1 MVIILFLLL
10 AITLCGT
17 TICSPNQFNSDYLS
31 KDNTAAIN
39 GLFVV
44 LVFLRHFSQYIVLS
58 DSLGDS
64 LFFEFNGYLGQL
76 LVTTFLF
83 YSGYG
88 IMCSIQAKGSSY
100 VNTIPRKRIFGV
112 WVHFAIA
119 VFLFLICNLI
129 FGKSYDIKTV
139 LLAFTGWTSIG
150 NSNWY
155 IFATLFLYLF
165 VFAAFKISKSRKVIG
180 LLITSVLVTAFVLV
194 QIKADRPQYC
204 FNTIACYPFGMLFAL
219 IKPKAEKFLFKNDIT
234 YSLSLFV
241 VFSLFVFSFGY
252 IKNGVF
258 FHSISSVL
266 FVILLVI
273 ISAKI
278 KFKNGFLSLMGS
290 HVFSIYILQRIPM
303 MIFSS
308 FGINKNVYVFL
319 ILSFLAT
326 IPLALIFDKLMLP
339 LDKKLKIK

>member
-1 MVIILFLLL
+1 M
-10 AITLCGT
+10 
-17 TICSPNQFNSDYLS
+17 
-31 KDNTAAIN
+31 
-39 GLFVV
+39 
-44 LVFLRHFSQYIVLS
+44 
-58 DSLGDS
+58 
-64 LFFEFNGYLGQL
+64 
-76 LVTTFLF
+76 
-83 YSGYG
+83 
-88 IMCSIQAKGSSY
+88 
-100 VNTIPRKRIFGV
+100 
-112 WVHFAIA
+112 
-119 VFLFLICNLI
+119 
-129 FGKSYDIKTV
+129 
-139 LLAFTGWTSIG
+139 
-150 NSNWY
+150 
-155 IFATLFLYLF
+155 YLF
-165 VFAAFKISKSRKVIG
+165 VFAAFKSSKSRKVIG

-219 IKPKAEKFLFKNDIT
+219 IKPKAEKILFKNDIT

-241 VFSLFVFSFGY
+241 VFSLCVFSFGY